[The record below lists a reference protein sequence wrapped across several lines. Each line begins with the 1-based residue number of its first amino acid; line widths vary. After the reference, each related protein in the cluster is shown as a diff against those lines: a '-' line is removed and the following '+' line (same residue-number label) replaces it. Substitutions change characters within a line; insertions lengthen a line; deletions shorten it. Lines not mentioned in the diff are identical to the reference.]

1 MWGGILEH
9 FFGRNMIGV
18 VAKVYGL
25 YFDVSAEGG
34 RYRCTLRGRMRT
46 RSDLE
51 RFSDP
56 VAVGDIVQIEI
67 GADGMGAIA
76 EKKERKNAFSRKE
89 KGKHNREDVIAANL
103 DLVLIIQSFYRPRL
117 NLRFVDRLAVRA
129 KMDGIPVLACFNKSD
144 LATGRDENYV
154 HAYYERSGIGVLC
167 TSAITG
173 RGLDELKS
181 YALNKTSLLV
191 GYSGSGKTS
200 ILNTLFPGIEL
211 RVSDISGKTGKGR
224 HTTTNVEMVEPQKGY
239 RFIDTPGV
247 REFGL
252 IDLHPSELES
262 YFNEFAEARNKC
274 SFRPCTHD
282 HEPNCEVQRM
292 VDNGEI
298 HPDRY
303 LSYLYLLAS
312 LKEYYSR
319 MYS

>member
-1 MWGGILEH
+1 
-9 FFGRNMIGV
+9 MIGV
-18 VAKVYGL
+18 IAKVYGL
-25 YFDVSAEGG
+25 YFDVIAGGG

-56 VAVGDIVQIEI
+56 VAVGDIVEIEV
-67 GADGMGAIA
+67 GTDGMGVID
-76 EKKERKNAFSRKE
+76 EIKERKNVFSRKE
-89 KGKHNREDVIAANL
+89 KGRHSREDVIAANL

-129 KMDGIPVLACFNKSD
+129 KMDGIPVLACFNKAD
-144 LATGRDENYV
+144 LATGQDENYV
-154 HAYYERSGIGVLC
+154 HAYYARAGIGALC
-167 TSAITG
+167 TSALTG

-181 YALNKTSLLV
+181 FARDRTSLLV

-200 ILNTLFPGIEL
+200 ILNALFPGIEL
-211 RVSDISGKTGKGR
+211 RVSDISDKTGKGR
-224 HTTTNVEMVEPQKGY
+224 HTTTNVEMIEPEKGY

-252 IDLHPSELES
+252 IDLHPSELEA
-262 YFNEFAEARNKC
+262 YFAEFAEAREKC
-274 SFRPCTHD
+274 SFRPCTHE
-282 HEPNCEVQRM
+282 HEPDCEVQRM
-292 VDNGEI
+292 VESGNI

-312 LKEYYSR
+312 LKDYYSR